1 MELKDVRSSYF
12 LEKHNQDKGDF
23 WLYYIVRPISFYLTY
38 VFLKLNIS
46 ANQAT
51 YFSIFIGFIGCGFI
65 VSGNYSFRII
75 GALLM
80 NLWIILDCVDGNIA
94 RFKKT
99 FSKYG
104 EFIDALN
111 GYLMNALLFIS
122 VGIGAFNCPE
132 QSFKLICQ
140 SFIFNIFSI
149 NENILIILGAWSSIT
164 NILSRLI
171 FQKFMNTFRTVKPTE
186 IKPRSNV
193 NSSNSVYHKMYF
205 IIHNIVSFSGFL
217 TPILFLATIFRLLNI
232 FVIFYAIVN
241 TGVLIATIAQI
252 ILKTCRMKR

>member
-1 MELKDVRSSYF
+1 MKLSDIKKSYHSVKK
-12 LEKHNQDKGDF
+12 LSDRDDL
-23 WLYYIVRPISFYLTY
+23 WLYFVIRKISFYITWI
-38 VFLKLNIS
+38 FLKFGFS
-46 ANQAT
+46 ANQTT
-51 YFSIFIGFIGCGFI
+51 YITIIIGVVGCGFLTCN
-65 VSGNYSFRII
+65 NYRIKVI
-75 GALLM
+75 GALLV
-80 NLWIILDCVDGNIA
+80 NFWIIFDCVDGNIA
-94 RFKKT
+94 RFKKES
-99 FSKYG
+99 SKYG

-111 GYLMNALLFIS
+111 GYLMNALLFLC

-132 QSFKLICQ
+132 FSFK
-140 SFIFNIFSI
+140 FISRLFVFNI
-149 NENILIILGAWSSIT
+149 NGNILIVLGAWSSIT

-171 FQKFMNTFRTVKPTE
+171 FQKFMNTFRTVKSTE

-241 TGVLIATIAQI
+241 TGVLFATIAQI
-252 ILKTCRMKR
+252 IFKTHKI

>member
-1 MELKDVRSSYF
+1 MELKDIRNSYF

-23 WLYYIVRPISFYLTY
+23 WLYYVVRPISFYLTY

-46 ANQAT
+46 ANQVT
-51 YFSIFIGFIGCGFI
+51 YFSIFIGFIGCGFV

-75 GALLM
+75 GALLI

-104 EFIDALN
+104 EFIDALS
-111 GYLMNALLFIS
+111 GYLVNAFLFLS

-132 QSFKLICQ
+132 FSFK
-140 SFIFNIFSI
+140 FISRLFVFNI
-149 NENILIILGAWSSIT
+149 NGNMLIILGAWSSIT

-171 FQKFMNTFRTVKPTE
+171 FQKYMNTFRTVKSTE
-186 IKPRSNV
+186 IKPRSNA
-193 NSSNSVYHKMYF
+193 NSSKSVYHKMYF
-205 IIHNIVSFSGFL
+205 IIHNVVSFSGFL

-232 FVIFYAIVN
+232 FVLFYAIIN
-241 TGVLIATIAQI
+241 TGILIATTTQI
-252 ILKTCRMKR
+252 ILKARRMKI